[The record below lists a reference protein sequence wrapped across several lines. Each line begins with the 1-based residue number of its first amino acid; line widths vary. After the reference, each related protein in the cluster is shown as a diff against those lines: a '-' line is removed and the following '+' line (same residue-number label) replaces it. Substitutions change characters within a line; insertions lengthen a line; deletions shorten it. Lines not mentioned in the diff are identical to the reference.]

1 MVSDSKQIELSGFL
15 RRDRSAIAAQETFR
29 PPRSQEDVEAGAW
42 SMMAKGL
49 TDGANLLTSR
59 REEIEWASAL
69 CRRPPLSGGG
79 RAGSVNKTT
88 GEVKTFKTYTKQTGG
103 SSS

>member
-1 MVSDSKQIELSGFL
+1 MIFPLKIYRFFQPAIFEHQGSIFFVLNVNWIASKWFVPGLQPVISDDTMFSGL
-15 RRDRSAIAAQETFR
+15 
-29 PPRSQEDVEAGAW
+29 
-42 SMMAKGL
+42 
-49 TDGANLLTSR
+49 
-59 REEIEWASAL
+59 IEWASAL
-69 CRRPPLSGGG
+69 VPPTPLCGGG

>member
-15 RRDRSAIAAQETFR
+15 RRDQSAMAAQETFR

-59 REEIEWASAL
+59 REEI
-69 CRRPPLSGGG
+69 
-79 RAGSVNKTT
+79 
-88 GEVKTFKTYTKQTGG
+88 
-103 SSS
+103 